1 MIVCV
6 VTQLIYL
13 TKFFLWETGY
23 LCTLDIIHDR
33 FGADSRD
40 CAPAPAYVPLPI
52 TPSDP
57 SPRPWPPPHF
67 SRHSGQYHCVV
78 ESFS

>member
-33 FGADSRD
+33 FGAKN
-40 CAPAPAYVPLPI
+40 APTLAGALWTPPL
-52 TPSDP
+52 TD
-57 SPRPWPPPHF
+57 
-67 SRHSGQYHCVV
+67 
-78 ESFS
+78 

>member
-33 FGADSRD
+33 FGAD
-40 CAPAPAYVPLPI
+40 A
-52 TPSDP
+52 
-57 SPRPWPPPHF
+57 RPP
-67 SRHSGQYHCVV
+67 
-78 ESFS
+78 